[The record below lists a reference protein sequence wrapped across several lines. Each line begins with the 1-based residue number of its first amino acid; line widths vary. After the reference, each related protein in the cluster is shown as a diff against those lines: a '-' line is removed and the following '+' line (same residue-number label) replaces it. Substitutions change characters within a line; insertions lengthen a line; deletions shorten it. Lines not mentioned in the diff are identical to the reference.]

1 MGTGQNGPVSEA
13 DVEWTEYD
21 HGERQFRRKR
31 LADAA
36 GGEELGASLY
46 EVPSGSRLWL
56 RHYHEG
62 NEESVYVLDGGGTL
76 WLGPEKTEHDLEP
89 GDYVALPAGEESAHE
104 IEAGEDGL
112 RLLIQSTMEEPDITV
127 YPDRDMVG
135 LYAGAAPGGDRDARS
150 LSVYLDRDAEQAYW
164 EE

>member
-1 MGTGQNGPVSEA
+1 MNDGPINEA
-13 DVEWTEYD
+13 DIEWTEYD
-21 HGERQFRRKR
+21 HGKRNFRRKQ

-46 EVPSGSRLWL
+46 DVPPGKRLWL

-62 NEESVYVLDGGGTL
+62 NEESIFVLDGDGTL
-76 WLGPEKTEHDLEP
+76 WLGPESREHDLSE
-89 GDYVALPAGEESAHE
+89 GDYVALPAGAESAHE
-104 IEAGEDGL
+104 IEAGDGGL
-112 RLLIQSTMEEPDITV
+112 RLLMQSTMEEPDITV

-135 LYAGAAPGGDRDARS
+135 LYAGAPPGGDRESRS
-150 LSVYLDRDAEQAYW
+150 LSAYLDRDAERKYW

>member
-1 MGTGQNGPVSEA
+1 MTGGPVNEA
-13 DVEWTEYD
+13 DIEWTEYD
-21 HGERQFRRKR
+21 HGEREFERKQ

-46 EVPSGSRLWL
+46 RVPPGKRLWL

-62 NEESVYVLDGGGTL
+62 NEESIFVLAGGGRI
-76 WLGPEKTEHDLEP
+76 WLGPDGTEHELTS
-89 GDYVALPAGEESAHE
+89 GDYVALPAGEESTHE
-104 IEAGEDGL
+104 VAAGDEGL
-112 RLLIQSTMEEPDITV
+112 RLLMHSTMAEPDITV

-135 LYAGAAPGGDRDARS
+135 LYAGSAPGGDSAARS
-150 LSVYLDRDAEQAYW
+150 LSTYLDRDAEMEYW

>member
-1 MGTGQNGPVSEA
+1 MSDGPVNA
-13 DVEWTEYD
+13 DDVEWTEYD
-21 HGERQFRRKR
+21 HGERQFRRKQ
-31 LADAA
+31 LADAS

-46 EVPSGSRLWL
+46 EVPPGKRLWL

-62 NEESVYVLDGGGTL
+62 NEESVFVLEGSGTL
-76 WLGPEKTEHDLEP
+76 WLGPAATEHDLSS
-89 GDYVALPAGEESAHE
+89 GDYVALPAGEGSAHE

-112 RLLIQSTMEEPDITV
+112 RLLMHSTMEEPDITV

-135 LYAGAAPGGDRDARS
+135 LYAGAPPGGDRESRS
-150 LSVYLDRDAEQAYW
+150 LSTYLDRDAELEYW

>member
-1 MGTGQNGPVSEA
+1 MADGPVNE
-13 DVEWTEYD
+13 DDIKWTEYD
-21 HGERQFRRKR
+21 HGERQFRRKQ

-46 EVPSGSRLWL
+46 EVSPGKRLWL

-62 NEESVYVLDGGGTL
+62 NEESVFVLDGTGTL
-76 WLGPEKTEHDLEP
+76 WLGPEGTEHDLEP
-89 GDYVALPAGEESAHE
+89 GDYVALPPGERSAHE
-104 IEAGEDGL
+104 IAASDDGL
-112 RLLIQSTMEEPDITV
+112 RLLMHSTMDEPDITV

-135 LYAGAAPGGDRDARS
+135 LYAGAAPGGDRESRS
-150 LSVYLDRDAEQAYW
+150 LSVYLDRDAEREYW